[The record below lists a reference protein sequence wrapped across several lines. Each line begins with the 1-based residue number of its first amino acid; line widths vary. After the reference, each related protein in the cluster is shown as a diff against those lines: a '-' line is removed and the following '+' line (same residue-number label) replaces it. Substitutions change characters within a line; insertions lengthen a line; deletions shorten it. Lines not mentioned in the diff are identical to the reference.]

1 MKRIIRKR
9 SYKYLYLAIGFII
22 GGILFFGSNNHNMR
36 NKLVQTVMGYAPPE
50 STTILVVGQDSI
62 KPLRSDTIILLCLNT
77 KSEEILLFSIPRD
90 TRIEVPGNGYDK
102 VNHSYAK
109 GGIQLLKETIEKNLD
124 IHIPYTVEINYQGFE
139 KVIDLLGGVEI
150 DVESDMKYTDRAQDL
165 VINISAG
172 KQRLKGDKALQYVR
186 YRNDKLGD
194 IGRIKRQQ
202 NFLQALFHE
211 IDNPLNLPKMPQII
225 QELRQALI
233 TNFSN
238 EELINLGLWFKDL
251 NERVMIT
258 DMMPGE
264 AAYIEGVSYWEPDL
278 DTSKKLVTEF
288 FLKEKRV
295 EEQPNES

>member
-1 MKRIIRKR
+1 
-9 SYKYLYLAIGFII
+9 
-22 GGILFFGSNNHNMR
+22 
-36 NKLVQTVMGYAPPE
+36 
-50 STTILVVGQDSI
+50 
-62 KPLRSDTIILLCLNT
+62 
-77 KSEEILLFSIPRD
+77 
-90 TRIEVPGNGYDK
+90 
-102 VNHSYAK
+102 
-109 GGIQLLKETIEKNLD
+109 
-124 IHIPYTVEINYQGFE
+124 
-139 KVIDLLGGVEI
+139 
-150 DVESDMKYTDRAQDL
+150 
-165 VINISAG
+165 
-172 KQRLKGDKALQYVR
+172 
-186 YRNDKLGD
+186 
-194 IGRIKRQQ
+194 
-202 NFLQALFHE
+202 
-211 IDNPLNLPKMPQII
+211 MPQII